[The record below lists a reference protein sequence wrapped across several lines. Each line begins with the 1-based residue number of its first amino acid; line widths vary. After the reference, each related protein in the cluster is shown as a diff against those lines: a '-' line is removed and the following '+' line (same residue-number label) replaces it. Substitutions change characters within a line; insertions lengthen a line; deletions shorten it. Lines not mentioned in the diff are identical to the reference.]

1 LAATYPPKPDLTLF
15 ETSEAMISAFIVPSA
30 IRKPKFAAT
39 KIQYGEKLNPHYYP
53 SGQKWVK
60 ETSEQHVFNMFMQD
74 LYDKEDPVLSNIMNE
89 KMYKPKD
96 CMSGIFYAVI
106 VKGKLNLNAYITGVN
121 RNRSH
126 LFIVNTFYDRKLSH
140 LVLEEQKEILL
151 ATMAVWKTNKATM
164 YVEKSGEKITINF
177 DKKKMGRHF
186 AKIG

>member
-1 LAATYPPKPDLTLF
+1 
-15 ETSEAMISAFIVPSA
+15 
-30 IRKPKFAAT
+30 
-39 KIQYGEKLNPHYYP
+39 
-53 SGQKWVK
+53 
-60 ETSEQHVFNMFMQD
+60 MFMQD

-126 LFIVNTFYDRKLSH
+126 LVIVNTFYDRKLSH

-177 DKKKMGRHF
+177 DKKNGKTFCKNWLNGTLLFQKIQKMVKKKKF
-186 AKIG
+186 PKNLFNQFKLKKIKLLKNKKTKAKIKKTTTTKKIKKIIFIPF